1 MARKSKVEAKQCNP
15 DDEAA
20 CFSEYEEKRGEMARI
35 SGSIAKMLDRYKKMG
50 VDTAAI
56 KYAYAEA
63 QKDDAT
69 QRHKSRTGMLV
80 RLQIIEWE
88 ESGQSSLAPGLSIEK
103 MSPESQEKIKVGRAR
118 RFGYV
123 AGKAGGLV
131 DSNPYQP
138 GTSEY
143 VGWREQF
150 FVGQSDRP
158 AGQETIVKASP
169 RKPKTSREK
178 RVEESAGQLLN

>member
-1 MARKSKVEAKQCNP
+1 MARKSNKVVQHQQCSP

-20 CFSEYEEKRGEMARI
+20 CFSEYGEKRGEMARI

-56 KYAYAEA
+56 KYAYAES
-63 QKDDAT
+63 QKEKPT
-69 QRHKSRTGMLV
+69 ERHKSRTGMLV

-88 ESGQSSLAPGLSIEK
+88 ESGQSSLAPGLSVEK

-118 RFGYV
+118 RAGYM

-131 DSNPYQP
+131 DSNPHQP

-150 FVGQSDRP
+150 FMGQSDRP

-169 RKPKTSREK
+169 RKRASK
-178 RVEESAGQLLN
+178 RVEDSVGQLLN